1 MFMSFFLQWKR
12 NYIFLRKTFQFV
24 VEIVEVQINT
34 VSKGFE
40 ELQRA
45 LHIPS

>member
-1 MFMSFFLQWKR
+1 MDFNGNQ
-12 NYIFLRKTFQFV
+12 
-24 VEIVEVQINT
+24 IVEVQINA

-45 LHIPS
+45 LHDHSWGIGSYLAKQLVI